1 MHNHEISIM
10 IQIIL
15 ILLGLAGFGGLI
27 YSLFKE
33 SIAILAVS
41 ILLAPAFI
49 VNFVL
54 WEDDIIIA
62 YPKPGCILYDKV
74 SISFDRTKFEDI
86 DECKL
91 SKYRIYFIAS
101 VSNDKICYY
110 KLRKTSLVVV
120 EEKLID
126 FLDKDNHNFIQI
138 GYDKDLAAC
147 SKKL

>member
-1 MHNHEISIM
+1 MHNHGIGIM

-15 ILLGLAGFGGLI
+15 ILLGLASFGGLM
-27 YSLFKE
+27 YGLFKE
-33 SIAILAVS
+33 SIAILAVN
-41 ILLAPAFI
+41 ILLAPTFI
-49 VNFVL
+49 VSFVL
-54 WEDDIIIA
+54 WEDDTIIA

-74 SISFDRTKFEDI
+74 STSFDRTKFEDI

-91 SKYRIYFIAS
+91 SKSRMYFIAS

-110 KLRKTSLVVV
+110 KLRKKSLV

-138 GYDKDLAAC
+138 GYDKDLASY
-147 SKKL
+147 SKNIK